1 MPVKRELGR
10 AVRITAVLAAGLSL
24 GATTGCDDR
33 PSRTAHAHRRGQ
45 RKSPSTV
52 RPAKRTGEFS
62 LHVDRAPFIGAGC
75 EELENGDLDCSR
87 AAFVREFHC
96 HPRLQVNDLLGGLTV
111 KPIAIAA
118 CLRSAQFDGVV
129 DVGCREPVSRSYV
142 VFKDAK
148 FELIDSRAEFR
159 DRFGPTGRPESAL
172 GFALALTRFTRAMF
186 QVRFDDDAPVAPD
199 TLPTNVLKRPEG
211 SVVRLFQREPC
222 GCKHPDE
229 AHDYLVTRDG
239 DVTLIT
245 RKTVH
250 VNPDE
255 QGRCVD

>member
-1 MPVKRELGR
+1 VVLLAGIALGP
-10 AVRITAVLAAGLSL
+10 IP
-24 GATTGCDDR
+24 GCDDR
-33 PSRTAHAHRRGQ
+33 PRARSANSHRRGQ
-45 RKSPSTV
+45 KKSPLAV
-52 RPAKRTGEFS
+52 RPAKRTGDFTV
-62 LHVDRAPFIGAGC
+62 HVDRGPFIGAGC
-75 EELENGDLDCSR
+75 EELENGDLDCRR
-87 AAFVREFHC
+87 APFVREFHC
-96 HPRLQVNDLLGGLTV
+96 HPRLQVNDLLGGLSA

-118 CLRSAQFDGVV
+118 CLRTADYDGVI

-142 VFKDAK
+142 VFSDSK
-148 FELIDSRAEFR
+148 FELIDSRDEFR
-159 DRFGPTGRPESAL
+159 GRFGPASRPESAL
-172 GFALALTRFTRAMF
+172 GFALALTRYTRAMF
-186 QVRFDDDAPVAPD
+186 KVQFEDDAPIAPE
-199 TLPTNVLKRPEG
+199 TMPTTVLKRPEG

-250 VNPDE
+250 VDPAE